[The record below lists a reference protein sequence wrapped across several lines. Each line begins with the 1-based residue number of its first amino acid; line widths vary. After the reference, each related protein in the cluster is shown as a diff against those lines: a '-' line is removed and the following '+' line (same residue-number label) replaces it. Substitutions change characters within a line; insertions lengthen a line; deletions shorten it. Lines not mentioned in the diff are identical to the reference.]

1 MGEPQHRHSLDA
13 RGTTALHPSQSL
25 GSELATLPGAL
36 AATLSLFAIVEMVLT
51 DVRHHPE
58 TQMVA
63 GIIEDETVGLAF
75 GSAQAATDSLDEE
88 SSAPCRPS
96 MDDATD
102 HRQVDAGRED
112 ADVANDLRR
121 PGAEPIEDALTVRPI
136 GKGVHVLGRDAGL
149 DKALRDML
157 RMPTIHAIDE
167 RRPSLAE
174 PEPGLDNIAGDDR
187 PIHRVGKLA
196 LMKIARH
203 GADVR

>member
-1 MGEPQHRHSLDA
+1 
-13 RGTTALHPSQSL
+13 
-25 GSELATLPGAL
+25 
-36 AATLSLFAIVEMVLT
+36 MVLT

-63 GIIEDETVGLAF
+63 GMIEDETDGLAF
-75 GSAQAATDSLDEE
+75 GSAQAATDSLDEGG
-88 SSAPCRPS
+88 SAPCRPS
-96 MDDATD
+96 VDDATD
-102 HRQVDAGRED
+102 HRQADAGRED

-149 DKALRDML
+149 DEALRDML
-157 RMPTIHAIDE
+157 RMPTIYAIDE

-196 LMKIARH
+196 FVEITCDGTHAGEIRFARSKGDERRQIPIADQTR
-203 GADVR
+203 GGRGYDQIVVVFAETARPRRRR